1 MLGKIITLMLVSSTM
16 IFASTTRMNV
26 TSMGIT
32 SETTQF
38 KNITTEYK
46 HMSTNELEKEVERLT
61 LNGNVPFEMGME
73 LLKRWTRG

>member
-1 MLGKIITLMLVSSTM
+1 MLGKIITLICVSSTI

-32 SETTQF
+32 SETTEF
-38 KNITTEYK
+38 TNINTEYT

-61 LNGNVPFEMGME
+61 LSGNVPFEMGME
-73 LLKRWTRG
+73 LMKRWTKG